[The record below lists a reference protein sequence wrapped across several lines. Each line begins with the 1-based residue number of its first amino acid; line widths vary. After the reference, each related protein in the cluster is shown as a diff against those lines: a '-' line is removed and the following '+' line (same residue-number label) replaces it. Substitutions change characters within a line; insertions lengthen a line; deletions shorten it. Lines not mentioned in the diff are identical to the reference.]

1 MRAQPGASAPL
12 PARPG
17 VETPRPNPGIAEKRR
32 QLRRRFGEAARTWDR
47 PARGSRHSPVGSIA
61 SLVSGTETTTRL
73 SGAEMSS
80 SSCAWRHA
88 PRPGGKNAAITSG
101 FSLKRRVRKAKAA
114 GFMVCGAGGGRG
126 GFTTVCACAEVAFA
140 PLALELT
147 QCLRQRVRVRKRR
160 GRLLGPSGQAP

>member
-114 GFMVCGAGGGRG
+114 GFMVCGAGGRG
-126 GFTTVCACAEVAFA
+126 GAGSLLCARA
-140 PLALELT
+140 
-147 QCLRQRVRVRKRR
+147 QR
-160 GRLLGPSGQAP
+160 

>member
-114 GFMVCGAGGGRG
+114 GF
-126 GFTTVCACAEVAFA
+126 TTVCACAEVAFA
-140 PLALELT
+140 PLALEFT